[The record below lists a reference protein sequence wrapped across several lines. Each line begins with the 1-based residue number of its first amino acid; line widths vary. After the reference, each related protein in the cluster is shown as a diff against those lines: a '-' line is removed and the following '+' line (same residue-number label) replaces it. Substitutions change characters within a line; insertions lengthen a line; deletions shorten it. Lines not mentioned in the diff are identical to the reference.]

1 MKFVLPFSFFC
12 CLAFPC
18 ICYGIHCKV
27 GMYDTAGNAAIV
39 AKECAADQQ
48 FCSAIAC
55 AIGTEQITVFWACE
69 EQSDHQ
75 VLVNRASS
83 FNNNTCRAQI
93 GKKGVNMSNE
103 EFDFRELEKLIN

>member
-1 MKFVLPFSFFC
+1 MHLLRDPLQSRNVR
-12 CLAFPC
+12 
-18 ICYGIHCKV
+18 HV
-27 GMYDTAGNAAIV
+27 GQNAAIV
-39 AKECAADQQ
+39 ASECAADQQ

-69 EQSDHQ
+69 EQNDPQ

-83 FNNNTCRAQI
+83 FSNNTSLAHI
-93 GKKGVNMSNE
+93 GQKGANISNE